1 MIFILYTFISLT
13 GYFYLG
19 NDLLLYDFKNVLFTY
34 GISFFGKFLLNFLT
48 ICIVITHMCI
58 KFRTLKQKATILIRN
73 ENRDSTIW
81 HIFIITLLHII
92 QVPSVN
98 IRSSYHVFSLDL
110 KIDLKLFFC
119 WVHLRILLLF
129 AIQFLSSSLLK
140 FSKIPKNI
148 DSEDSCTPFYSVLSI
163 SCISQSITIFSIKS

>member
-1 MIFILYTFISLT
+1 MNIGQAIVFIMYAFISLT

-19 NDLLLYDFKNVLFTY
+19 NELLLYDFKNILFSY

-73 ENRDSTIW
+73 ENRDSNIW

-92 QVPSVN
+92 QVYFLK
-98 IRSSYHVFSLDL
+98 ITKIKRLLFLVFSQDMSL
-110 KIDLKLFFC
+110 IWRLFFY
-119 WVHLRILLLF
+119 WVLLGILFWF
-129 AIQFLSSSLLK
+129 AIQFP
-140 FSKIPKNI
+140 FS
-148 DSEDSCTPFYSVLSI
+148 FL
-163 SCISQSITIFSIKS
+163 